1 MIDFWASWCGPC
13 RASFPHLREMH
24 KTYGEKVTFISLSV
38 DKSEK
43 DWQKALEEEK
53 LPWNQYLATPELSKD
68 TRTNYNL
75 NSIPTFLVID
85 PRGKIIYSGSN
96 SGELEIMLEKI

>member
-1 MIDFWASWCGPC
+1 MKKID
-13 RASFPHLREMH
+13 R
-24 KTYGEKVTFISLSV
+24 K
-38 DKSEK
+38 
-43 DWQKALEEEK
+43 QLEEEK